1 MKIIANILKQY
12 LPKIPHHDQLFNL
25 INNYICEVKSCTQ
38 LSKNTNLIVG
48 KILNY
53 KKIPNSKK
61 LNLVTVDI
69 GTKIV
74 KIVCGAANLAN
85 NRKVIVAS
93 KGSFLEGVQK
103 TIKNKSIYGVFS
115 EGMICALDE
124 LGLDP
129 KILTPEEQTGIYLF
143 DDPNDKII
151 LGQNALIPLGLA
163 GLILELGITPNRA
176 DLLSYVGFVKDL
188 EAVIKSHPSQEYQ
201 IKSNSR
207 KILSLHQ
214 MFSKKLVPKSPLK
227 ITIESNACYEYNA
240 CILENISIKP
250 SPLWLR
256 NTLLKSGVNPI
267 NNVVDITNLI
277 LLEYGIPLHAFDSQN
292 IKKIKVRQALK
303 GEEITTFNQKIYHLE
318 ENDLVITD
326 GQNAIALAGIVG
338 LSSNRIKNNT
348 KNIILEAAYFKPKTI
363 IKTTQKLKIKTESSL
378 RFERGIDPN
387 LIPLALQKAC
397 SLLISLADAKITSQP
412 VQQKKQELKAKS
424 ITLHL
429 DYIQQK
435 TGISFSLSQIKEWL
449 LNLNYQVISQK
460 NETLEVA
467 PPLSRYDV
475 KIKEN
480 IIADL
485 IRLYGCNTTTMPTVS
500 LLSSQQNKM
509 TLQQKNLR
517 TLKKLL
523 MNLGFYETI
532 TYSLI
537 SQEMFNAFHYQKEHI
552 AIINPLSQDK
562 VILRQSL
569 LSSLTEV
576 LSHNHKR
583 QTFDNA
589 FFEIGKVYYPQEE
602 ILTLGLALSG
612 NFLNSG
618 WIKQNITSSFF
629 VLKGIVEQISAFLGI
644 NLTYQKSSSNLNL
657 HPHIQANL
665 LYNNAI
671 IGIIGKTHPQFN
683 EKHHLK
689 DSFLCEFLLTKTILN
704 QTPTTLYQ
712 PISKFPVITRDL
724 AFFINQKYSFE
735 HVIQTINKDSS
746 LDLINCELFDVY
758 QVITSNQDKIRS
770 LGLRF
775 SFSNPNKN
783 LDKPTIDQRIQTII
797 QTLMKK
803 YQIQIR

>member
-1 MKIIANILKQY
+1 MKIIENILKQY

-25 INNYICEVKSCTQ
+25 TNNYICEVKTCTQ
-38 LSKNTNLIVG
+38 LSENTNLIVG

-53 KKIPNSKK
+53 QKIPNSKK

-74 KIVCGAANLAN
+74 KIVCGATNLVN

-93 KGSFLEGVQK
+93 EGSFLEGMQT
-103 TIKNKSIYGVFS
+103 TIKNKSICGVFS
-115 EGMICALDE
+115 EGMLCALDE

-143 DDPNDKII
+143 DDPNDEII

-163 GLILELGITPNRA
+163 GFILELGITPNRA

-188 EAVIKSHPSQEYQ
+188 EAVVKSHPSQEYQ
-201 IKSNSR
+201 IKSNS
-207 KILSLHQ
+207 KKALSLHQ
-214 MFSKKLVPKSPLK
+214 MFPKKLLPESPLK
-227 ITIESNACYEYNA
+227 VTIESDVCYEYNA
-240 CILENISIKP
+240 CILENITIKP

-277 LLEYGIPLHAFDSQN
+277 LLEYGIPLHAFDSKN
-292 IKKIKVRQALK
+292 IKEIKVRQGLK
-303 GEEITTFNQKIYHLE
+303 DEEITTFNQNTYRLE
-318 ENDLVITD
+318 ESDLVITD
-326 GQNAIALAGIVG
+326 GQNAIALAGIIG
-338 LSSNRIKNNT
+338 LSSSGINNNT
-348 KNIILEAAYFKPKTI
+348 KSIILEAAYFIPETI

-412 VQQKKQELKAKS
+412 VQQKKQELKAKP

-429 DYIQQK
+429 DYVQQK

-449 LNLNYQVISQK
+449 LNLNYQIISQK
-460 NETLEVA
+460 NDILEVA

-475 KIKEN
+475 RIKEN

-485 IRLYGCNTTTMPTVS
+485 IRLYGCNKTTTGVAP

-517 TLKKLL
+517 ALKKLL
-523 MNLGFYETI
+523 INLGFYETI

-537 SQEMFNAFHYQKEHI
+537 SQEMFNAFHYQKEHL

-569 LSSLTEV
+569 LSGLAEV
-576 LSHNHKR
+576 LSYHHKR

-612 NFLNSG
+612 DFLNSG
-618 WIKQNITSSFF
+618 WLKQNITSSFF
-629 VLKGIVEQISAFLGI
+629 VLKGVVEQISAFLGI

-657 HPHIQANL
+657 HPNIQANL
-665 LYNNAI
+665 LYNNEI

-689 DSFLCEFLLTKTILN
+689 DSFLCEFLLTKPILT

-735 HVIQTINKDSS
+735 HVIQTINKNSS

-758 QVITSNQDKIRS
+758 QATTSNQDKIRS
-770 LGLRF
+770 LGLRL

-783 LDKPTIDQRIQTII
+783 LDKTTIDQKMQTII